1 MAQYKRSASRSGFVQ
16 YTLPDEARAFEEEQ
30 RRRQLDLKQAFQ
42 LKQKNDQA
50 SIEMQT
56 LEQRFLD
63 RADTRQ
69 ESLDQTYRRAYKE
82 SLKQNFK
89 VEQANLKRQQEQRSS
104 VTDRLSQFS
113 QTLLKEAGEEFKKRN
128 EREKEFGKKLAYEFG
143 VDFEDLKALKTIEDN
158 LKAENAANNA
168 VVRKLQA
175 RGASPDQINAIR
187 QLDGWR
193 LYGAEISIAEQGKY
207 EYSNFL
213 SNPEVRDRVV
223 RLGDG
228 SELTLN
234 QATENLQ
241 SDSYE
246 EIKAILR
253 SEFLRDNYDTLSQP
267 FADKYLYPG
276 MREVDSYDRADYDK
290 KTREIFKN
298 NEDAEYKN
306 AVGNLAINGQ
316 SAQEFILEQT
326 GGLKGPAAA
335 IERDKLLKT
344 VTELA
349 SNGVFSSKARDNLL
363 GSKWIQDGNEKSFA
377 EQFKNSAS
385 VQELFNEIDFAI
397 IDYEKKV
404 AKADTFQRNQQWEAI
419 LEEATNAYVA
429 NNGVLDAEQ
438 EQRLVRIQK
447 EQFPDKQFNA
457 TVQAGLDRDLS
468 YFQPELFRER
478 MLEQLTYTG
487 TIDPE
492 DLERAAQTEPEF
504 VRGLIGGQGSISNK
518 LGIDDLAKSVVSDLV
533 SFNPAGTVKKTNV
546 IETAKSSLS
555 FNVMV
560 SRTKSYFTS
569 KYLQPALRLMA
580 PDDNLLDV
588 VTAAKMRFQEDLI
601 KGDKPDFQQVP
612 DPITEG
618 AFVYKFLQ
626 TENPEFTRQEAITGL
641 QKRSEQDNEFILSKP
656 DLSIPERS
664 AIKSAVQ
671 SAVRNN
677 GRFPDWFTKFYASAK
692 PGPDIEKPQTMLEF
706 AQQLIEYYNLGVD
719 AEGKEDTTITAIKD
733 IPINPFTTVAPSIE
747 LKKQLDRVDVVTASN
762 SRVITSEARRA
773 GATGMQA
780 YRPMLDAIA
789 SVESSND
796 TQFNG
801 YDAMNTRSTPNDY
814 GTTTGSQAFNRP
826 LIEMTV
832 GEIREAQNNGQ
843 LYAAGRYQFIGS
855 TLDDIFDRDLAP
867 GINDDSLFDRATQD
881 KLAIAYIQSTV
892 SEYKNTNG
900 DVIKGLGHRFHG
912 LQNLPRTQLESLV
925 NQWQGATAG
934 TAFEGVVVKPD
945 VLRSY
950 SRSRTGAFVYKDERQ
965 SYIAAGKA
973 FESAGFRVGE
983 QSDFDPVD
991 GDHAPNSY
999 HNYNEA
1005 FDITHQKGDRK
1016 TSIAKTKRL
1025 KEVIRNFD
1033 PPLFDEIIGPGD
1045 YEEGRWKDRSH
1056 DTHLHLGG
1064 LLREITQD
1072 DIDAINSVN

>member
-89 VEQANLKRQQEQRSS
+89 VEQASLKRQQEQRSS

-143 VDFEDLKALKTIEDN
+143 VDFEDIKALKTIEDN

-193 LYGAEISIAEQGKY
+193 LYGAEIAIAEQGKY

-276 MREVDSYDRADYDK
+276 MREVDSYDRADYNN
-290 KTREIFKN
+290 KTSKIFKD

-306 AVGNLAINGQ
+306 AVGNLASTGQ

-344 VTELA
+344 VKDLA
-349 SNGVFSSKARDNLL
+349 STGVISDKDIDNLL

-397 IDYEKKV
+397 IEYEEKV
-404 AKADTFQRNQQWEAI
+404 AQADTFQRNQQWESI

-447 EQFPDKQFNA
+447 EQFPDKEFNA
-457 TVQAGLDRDLS
+457 TVKAGLDRDLS

-504 VRGLIGGQGSISNK
+504 ARGLIGGQGSISDK
-518 LGIDDLAKSVVSDLV
+518 LGINKFARSVANDLV
-533 SFNPAGTVKKTNV
+533 SFDPNGNSVNPQVVETRKDSASYNIIVSQ
-546 IETAKSSLS
+546 IERYFLS
-555 FNVMV
+555 EYV
-560 SRTKSYFTS
+560 
-569 KYLQPALRLMA
+569 QPASKMMA
-580 PDDNLLDV
+580 PEDSLLDM
-588 VTAAKMRFQEDLI
+588 VTASKMRFREDQV
-601 KGDKPDFQQVP
+601 KGDKDAFNRVP
-612 DPITEG
+612 ALYMKG
-618 AFVYKFLQ
+618 AYVYGFLAA
-626 TENPEFTRQEAITGL
+626 ENPEFARQDAIGGL
-641 QKRSEQDNEFILSKP
+641 QKKSEKDNEFILSKP
-656 DLSIPERS
+656 DLSMAEKD
-664 AIKSAVQ
+664 AFKSAVQ
-671 SAVRNN
+671 SAVRNK
-677 GRFPDWFTKFYASAK
+677 GRFPDWFTKFYATAK

-706 AQQLIEYYNLGVD
+706 AQQLVETYDLGVKD
-719 AEGKEDTTITAIKD
+719 GKEDKTVTAIKD

-747 LKKQLDRVDVVTASN
+747 LKKQLDSVDVVTASN

-801 YDAMNTRSTPNDY
+801 YDAMNTLSNPNDF

-843 LYAAGRYQFIGS
+843 LNAAGRYQFIGS

-900 DVIKGLGHRFHG
+900 AVIEGLGHRFHG
-912 LQNLPRTQLESLV
+912 LRKLPRTQLESLV